1 MRQRVKM
8 NGLVSHTT
16 PNGKSYSS
24 GRNKCEQNIKKLEKL
39 IGEGWEITGANKKS
53 SETEF
58 KLFGTITMEI
68 PVEVLIKA
76 GFRK

>member
-1 MRQRVKM
+1 MRTRVKM
-8 NGLVSHTT
+8 SGLVSHTT
-16 PNGKSYSS
+16 PDGKSRTSS
-24 GRNKCEQNIKKLEKL
+24 ENKCRQNIKKLEKL

-68 PVEVLIKA
+68 PVEILIKA

>member
-1 MRQRVKM
+1 MRQRVRM
-8 NGLVSHTT
+8 NGLVLHTT

-39 IGEGWEITGANKKS
+39 IGEGWEIAGASKKS

-68 PVEVLIKA
+68 PVEILIKA